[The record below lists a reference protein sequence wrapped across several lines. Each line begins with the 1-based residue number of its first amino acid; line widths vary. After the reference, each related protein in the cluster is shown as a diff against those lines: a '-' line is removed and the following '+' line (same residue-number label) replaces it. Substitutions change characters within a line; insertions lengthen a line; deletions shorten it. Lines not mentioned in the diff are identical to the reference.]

1 MKRMVL
7 VVAAWGALLVG
18 PAQAELARIAVA
30 ANFTSVAEQLA
41 PVFTAQTGHQVQF
54 SFGATGLLYGQIT
67 QGAPFD
73 VLLAADDER
82 PARAVD
88 KGFGVEGSVF
98 SYATGVLALYST
110 TLDVTDGRAALGGGF
125 EKLAIADP
133 QAAPYGQ
140 GAVETLRSLGVYDA
154 LQPKLVLGENISQAL
169 QFVQTGNA
177 ELGFVGL
184 SQVQG
189 QSGVWI
195 VPSELYTPI
204 RQDAVLLKLGADNR
218 AATAFLE
225 FLRSDEAVALIEAAG
240 YRIER

>member
-7 VVAAWGALLVG
+7 VVAAWGALLAG

-30 ANFTSVAEQLA
+30 ANFTGVAEQLA
-41 PVFTAQTGHQVQF
+41 PVFAAQTGHQVQF

-73 VLLAADDER
+73 LFLAADDER

-88 KGFGVEGSVF
+88 EGFGVEGSVF
-98 SYATGVLALYST
+98 TYAAGVLALYST
-110 TLDVTDGRAALGGGF
+110 TLDVTDGLAGLGGGF

-140 GAVETLRSLGVYDA
+140 AAVETLTSLGIYDA
-154 LQPKLVLGENISQAL
+154 LRPKLVVGENISQTL
-169 QFVQTGNA
+169 QFIQTGNA

-184 SQVQG
+184 SQVRG

-204 RQDAVLLKLGADNR
+204 RQGAVLLKPGADNP

-240 YRIER
+240 YRIEQ